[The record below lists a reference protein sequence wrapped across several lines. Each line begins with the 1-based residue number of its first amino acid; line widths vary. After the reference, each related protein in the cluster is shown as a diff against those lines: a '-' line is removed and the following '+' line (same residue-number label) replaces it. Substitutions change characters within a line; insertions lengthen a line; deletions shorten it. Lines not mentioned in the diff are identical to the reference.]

1 MGRFMML
8 RLTFNSLSIIL
19 AIRGTISQQTCCD
32 KKTVNNVEYILSQ
45 DEVASNPS
53 CVNGCIYQEADNPSS
68 YACFVHAFNEVGC
81 SVDVDQS
88 NTCNKNCSS
97 CNSGSRDYVVS
108 GDVYYYPDERWKV
121 ENLLTWSIPE
131 VFPQPGMNG
140 NYWLAPDGMQGEF
153 VLRFDQS
160 RTIDTITIVNSHNLN
175 DRGTNEFKVYLADS
189 ENGPWAEVL
198 HDFLDDPRNT
208 NGSVASVPPRVFNL
222 PNPTCGQYV
231 KFQIISWYGF
241 GGGLQYFSTYPLKCD
256 EGWEPHKNKCYQ
268 LVQPENDISWNDANF
283 EYNNIGGQLASIP
296 NAETNEFISYLL
308 GPGPNAKAFIGLIKD
323 GPADNEWTWTDGSL
337 FDYVNFYTDQPSG
350 DGFCGA
356 IWKEWGGKWNDLS
369 CHTEFPLSF
378 ICHKYP
384 TY

>member
-1 MGRFMML
+1 ML

-19 AIRGTISQQTCCD
+19 AIRGTISQQTCCE
-32 KKTVNNVEYILSQ
+32 KKTVNNIEYILSQ

-108 GDVYYYPDERWKV
+108 GDVYAGNTDERWKV

-140 NYWLAPDGMQGEF
+140 NYWLAPSGMQGEF

-160 RTIDTITIVNSHNLN
+160 RTVDTITIVNARNAHIN

-189 ENGPWAEVL
+189 ENGPWTEVL

-208 NGSVASVPPRVFNL
+208 NGTVASVPPRVFNL
-222 PNPTCGQYV
+222 PNPICGQYV
-231 KFQIISWYGF
+231 RFQIISWYGY
-241 GGGLQYFSTYPLKCD
+241 GGGLQYFSTCPLKCD
-256 EGWEPHKNKCYQ
+256 EGWEPHKNKCYKTYY
-268 LVQPENDISWNDANF
+268 PENDISWVDANF
-283 EYNNIGGQLASIP
+283 NCNNERGQLASIP
-296 NAETNEFISYLL
+296 NEETNDFIKNHFGKESTLI
-308 GPGPNAKAFIGLIKD
+308 GGFATGQIPDPNL
-323 GPADNEWTWTDGSL
+323 WTWIDGTPWSYM
-337 FDYVNFYTDQPSG
+337 DWAAGEPNNFLEDENEH
-350 DGFCGA
+350 CL
-356 IWKEWGGKWNDLS
+356 EWNGGLNDWPCYKLS
-369 CHTEFPLSF
+369 NYRYLCQ
-378 ICHKYP
+378 KYP